1 MVADANAIRR
11 DIYSVKVRCNGFGQW
26 RHERMFR
33 NDEAAKRYAQ
43 GLRPISGY
51 SLQVKI
57 VHPAQWVVDGYCA
70 AGNVI
75 D

>member
-1 MVADANAIRR
+1 MVADKNAIRS
-11 DIYSVKVRCNGFGQW
+11 DIYSVKVRGNGCEQL
-26 RHERMFR
+26 RYERMFR
-33 NDEAAKRYAQ
+33 NSEVAKRYAR
-43 GLRPISGY
+43 GLQLFSGY
-51 SLQVKI
+51 RLQAKI

>member
-1 MVADANAIRR
+1 MVADENAIRR
-11 DIYSVKVRCNGFGQW
+11 DIYSVKVRGNGFGQW
-26 RHERMFR
+26 CHERMFR
-33 NDEAAKRYAQ
+33 NGENAKRYAQ
-43 GLRPISGY
+43 GLRPMDGY

-57 VHPAQWVVDGYCA
+57 VHPAQWVVDRYCA